1 MDEDPGVTFEQSA
14 RTGTPA
20 RAHQSRPSTTPNG
33 DMWISFAA
41 QVPVPPDMVPQKR
54 SRLRRLTAR
63 HTKEEGEG

>member
-1 MDEDPGVTFEQSA
+1 
-14 RTGTPA
+14 
-20 RAHQSRPSTTPNG
+20 
-33 DMWISFAA
+33 MWISFAA